1 MEKLLQKDN
10 QMIDQ
15 EEIKHLQKWNKE
27 HLALLIASKNQNEI
41 KRLREENEML
51 KEEIKQLKELKNDR

>member
-1 MEKLLQKDN
+1 
-10 QMIDQ
+10 MIDH
-15 EEIKHLQKWNKE
+15 EEIKHLQTWNKE

-51 KEEIKQLKELKNDR
+51 KEEIKQLKELKNG